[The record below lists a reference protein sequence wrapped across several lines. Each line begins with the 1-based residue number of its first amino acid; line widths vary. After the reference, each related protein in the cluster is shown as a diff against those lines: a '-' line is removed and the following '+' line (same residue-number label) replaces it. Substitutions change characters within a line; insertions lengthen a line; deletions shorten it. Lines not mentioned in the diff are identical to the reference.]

1 MGHGAWGIGHGDE
14 GEITN
19 AQYPPLLVLISQA
32 IRHNLTYSYSLALYI
47 SLSSR
52 TFIKDVYAIPYLIC
66 KMVSVSSFDPGDRF
80 MAITKRRL
88 PTFLQFGKSPN
99 LSQKLML
106 IGLAITLFFIFLAF
120 FAPLF
125 QAWGWLQNPKD
136 FLSNPIHEPPSAK
149 HWFGTSRLGY
159 DVFSRTLFGAQAA
172 LQVVIL
178 ATALSMIIGVPL
190 GMLSGYLGGKLDKV
204 LLFMMDSIYT
214 LPGLLLSVTLAFVVG
229 RGILNA
235 AIAISIAYIP
245 QYYRVV
251 RNHTVSVKTEVFIEA
266 AQAMGAS
273 TWVVLSRYLFFNV
286 IQSVPVLFTL
296 NAADAILVL
305 GGLGFLGLGLPEEV
319 AEWGHDLKQAL
330 EALPTGIW
338 WTTLFPG
345 LTMTFMVVGLSLL
358 GEGLNEFVNPRLR
371 RENRIQK

>member
-1 MGHGAWGIGHGDE
+1 MT
-14 GEITN
+14 ITKN
-19 AQYPPLLVLISQA
+19 QPKLLRFIK
-32 IRHNLTYSYSLALYI
+32 NP
-47 SLSSR
+47 SLS
-52 TFIKDVYAIPYLIC
+52 
-66 KMVSVSSFDPGDRF
+66 
-80 MAITKRRL
+80 RRL
-88 PTFLQFGKSPN
+88 MLVG
-99 LSQKLML
+99 LSM
-106 IGLAITLFFIFLAF
+106 TLFFIFLAF
-120 FAPLF
+120 LAPAF
-125 QAWGWLQNPKD
+125 QAWGWIQNPTD
-136 FLSNPIHEPPSAK
+136 SLINPIHEPPSAK
-149 HWFGTSRLGY
+149 YWFGTSRQGY

-178 ATALSMIIGVPL
+178 ATALSMVIGVPL
-190 GMLSGYLGGKLDKV
+190 GMLSGYMGGKLDKA
-204 LLFMMDSIYT
+204 LLFLMDSIYT

-229 RGILNA
+229 RGIFNA

-251 RNHTVSVKTEVFIEA
+251 RNHTVSVKTELFIEA
-266 AQAMGAS
+266 AQAMGAN
-273 TWVVLSRYLFFNV
+273 TWQVLSKYLFFNV

-319 AEWGHDLKQAL
+319 PEWGYDLKQAL

-345 LTMTFMVVGLSLL
+345 LALTLMVVGLSLL

-371 RENRIQK
+371 KQNGIRN

>member
-1 MGHGAWGIGHGDE
+1 MAVTKSLR
-14 GEITN
+14 TN
-19 AQYPPLLVLISQA
+19 IL
-32 IRHNLTYSYSLALYI
+32 RFTKT
-47 SLSSR
+47 SS
-52 TFIKDVYAIPYLIC
+52 
-66 KMVSVSSFDPGDRF
+66 
-80 MAITKRRL
+80 
-88 PTFLQFGKSPN
+88 

-106 IGLAITLFFIFLAF
+106 IGSIITLFFIFLAF
-120 FAPLF
+120 FAPLL
-125 QAWGWLQNPKD
+125 QALGLIQNPTD
-136 FLSNPIHEPPSAK
+136 SLINPIHEPPSGK
-149 HWFGTSRLGY
+149 YWFGTSRQGY

-172 LQVVIL
+172 LLVVLL

-190 GMLSGYLGGKLDKV
+190 GMLSGYLGGNLDKV
-204 LLFMMDSIYT
+204 LLFIMDSIYT

-266 AQAMGAS
+266 AQAMGAN
-273 TWVVLSRYLFFNV
+273 TWQVLSRYLFFNV

-305 GGLGFLGLGLPEEV
+305 GGLGFLGSGLPDEV
-319 AEWGHDLKQAL
+319 PEWGQDLRQAL

-338 WTTLFPG
+338 WTALFPG
-345 LTMTFMVVGLSLL
+345 LALTLMVVGLSLF
-358 GEGLNEFVNPRLR
+358 GEGLNDFVNPRLR
-371 RENRIQK
+371 KQIRG

>member
-1 MGHGAWGIGHGDE
+1 M
-14 GEITN
+14 T
-19 AQYPPLLVLISQA
+19 
-32 IRHNLTYSYSLALYI
+32 
-47 SLSSR
+47 
-52 TFIKDVYAIPYLIC
+52 
-66 KMVSVSSFDPGDRF
+66 
-80 MAITKRRL
+80 ITKRQQPRVL
-88 PTFLQFGKSPN
+88 NFVKNSN
-99 LSQKLML
+99 LSQRLML
-106 IGLAITLFFIFLAF
+106 IGVGITLFFMFLAF

-125 QAWGWLQNPKD
+125 QAWGWVQDPQD
-136 FLSNPIHEPPSAK
+136 FLSNTFQEPPSAK

-159 DVFSRTLFGAQAA
+159 DVFSRTVFGAQAA

-178 ATALSMIIGVPL
+178 ATALSMLVGVPL
-190 GMLSGYLGGKLDKV
+190 GMVSGYLGGRLDRV
-204 LLFMMDSIYT
+204 LLFLMDSIYT

-229 RGILNA
+229 RGIFNA

-266 AQAMGAS
+266 AQAIGAS
-273 TWVVLSRYLFFNV
+273 TWTILSRYLFFNV

-305 GGLGFLGLGLPEEV
+305 GGLGFLGLGLPAEV
-319 AEWGHDLKQAL
+319 PEWGHDLKQAL

-345 LTMTFMVVGLSLL
+345 LAMTLMVVGLSLL

-371 RENRIQK
+371 R